1 MKTYNKPIITIENI
15 NIEDVILASFNKVE
29 ANEVTMDWDFGND
42 SFSF

>member
-29 ANEVTMDWDFGND
+29 ANEVTMNWDFGEKN
-42 SFSF
+42 FTF